1 MPNLKITNLARLQKM
16 ASPEEKYN
24 RRRLRGSYITTVVSI
39 SLVLFMLGLLG
50 LIILHAQKLSDY
62 VKENIGFSIIM
73 KDNVKE
79 AGIIQLQ
86 KILDA
91 TPYVKS
97 TKYIT
102 KEQAAEE
109 FAKELGEDFTS
120 FLGYNPLLPTIEVRF
135 NAEYANNDSLTIIK
149 DKILDNANVKEVW
162 YQESLVDVVNKN
174 VRKIGIIILGFS
186 GLLLLISIA
195 LINNTIRLSVYSKRF
210 LIRSMQLV
218 GATRRFISKP
228 FILKGIV
235 QGIFGAILAV
245 ILLGGIVYISQR
257 EVPELVSLQDIDLY
271 LSLLGIVILLGIIIT
286 WLSNYFA
293 VRKYIKIKSENLYF

>member
-1 MPNLKITNLARLQKM
+1 M
-16 ASPEEKYN
+16 AVAEEKYN

-86 KILDA
+86 KVLDA

-97 TKYIT
+97 TEYIT

-135 NAEYANNDSLTIIK
+135 KAEYANNDSLTIIK
-149 DKILDNANVKEVW
+149 DKILDNSNVKEVW

-186 GLLLLISIA
+186 GLLLIISIA

-218 GATRRFISKP
+218 GATRHFISKP

-235 QGIFGAILAV
+235 QGIIGAMVAIV
-245 ILLGGIVYISQR
+245 LLGGIVYISQR
-257 EVPELVSLQDIDLY
+257 EVPELVNLQEIDLY
-271 LSLLGIVILLGIIIT
+271 LSLFGIVILLGIIIT

>member
-1 MPNLKITNLARLQKM
+1 M
-16 ASPEEKYN
+16 AKHEEKYY
-24 RRRLRGSYITTVVSI
+24 RKRLQSSYITTVVSV

-50 LIILHAQKLSDY
+50 LIILHAKKLSDY

-79 AGIIQLQ
+79 AGIIKLQ

-91 TPYVKS
+91 TEYVKS

-102 KEQAAEE
+102 KEEAAKE
-109 FAKELGEDFTS
+109 FAAELGEDFTS

-135 NAEYANNDSLTIIK
+135 KAEYANNDSLAIIK
-149 DKILDNANVKEVW
+149 KDILGDSNVKEVF

-174 VRKIGIIILGFS
+174 VKKISFILFGFS
-186 GLLLLISIA
+186 LLLLVIAIA

-210 LIRSMQLV
+210 IIRSMQLV
-218 GATRRFISKP
+218 GATRRFISRP
-228 FILKGIV
+228 FIMIGIL
-235 QGIFGAILAV
+235 QGVIGAIVA
-245 ILLGGIVYISQR
+245 ILLLIGIIYIAQR
-257 EVPELVSLQDIDLY
+257 ELPELVSLQDIDMF
-271 LSLLGIVILLGIIIT
+271 LSLFGMVILAGILIS

-293 VRKYIKIKSENLYF
+293 VRKYIRLKTDSLYY

>member
-1 MPNLKITNLARLQKM
+1 MSSQ
-16 ASPEEKYN
+16 EEKYN
-24 RRRLRGSYITTVVSI
+24 KRRLKSSYVTTVVSI
-39 SLVLFMLGLLG
+39 SLVLFMLGMLG
-50 LIILHAQKLSDY
+50 LVVLHARKLSDY

-73 KDNVKE
+73 KENVKE

-97 TKYIT
+97 TQYIT
-102 KEQAAEE
+102 KEEAAKE
-109 FAKELGEDFTS
+109 FSEELGEDFTS

-135 NAEYANNDSLTIIK
+135 KADYANNDSLTIIK
-149 DKILDNANVKEVW
+149 DKILANSNVKEVW

-174 VRKIGIIILGFS
+174 VKQIGIILLGFS
-186 GLLLLISIA
+186 LLLLIISIA

-218 GATRRFISKP
+218 GATRGFISKP
-228 FILKGIV
+228 FILRGIA
-235 QGIFGAILAV
+235 QGLIGAFIAV
-245 ILLGGIVYISQR
+245 ILLTGIIYLSRQ
-257 EVPELVSLQDIDLY
+257 EVPELIDLQNPDMF
-271 LSLLGIVILLGIIIT
+271 LSLFGIVLLLGIVIT

-293 VRKYIKIKSENLYF
+293 VRKYIKIKTEKLYY

>member
-1 MPNLKITNLARLQKM
+1 M
-16 ASPEEKYN
+16 AKHEEKNY
-24 RRRLRGSYITTVVSI
+24 RKRLHSSYITTVVSV

-50 LIILHAQKLSDY
+50 LIILHAKKLSDY

-79 AGIIQLQ
+79 AGIIKLQ

-91 TPYVKS
+91 TEYVKS

-102 KEQAAEE
+102 KEEAAKE
-109 FAKELGEDFTS
+109 FAAELGEDFTS

-135 NAEYANNDSLTIIK
+135 KAEYANNDSLAIIK
-149 DKILDNANVKEVW
+149 KEILEDSNVKEVF

-174 VRKIGIIILGFS
+174 VRKISFILFGFS
-186 GLLLLISIA
+186 LLLLVIAIA

-210 LIRSMQLV
+210 IIRSMQLV
-218 GATRRFISKP
+218 GATRRFISRP
-228 FILKGIV
+228 FILIGIL
-235 QGIFGAILAV
+235 QGVIGAIVA
-245 ILLGGIVYISQR
+245 ILLLIGIIYIAQR
-257 EVPELVSLQDIDLY
+257 ELPELVSLQDIDMF
-271 LSLLGIVILLGIIIT
+271 LSLFGMVILAGILIS

-293 VRKYIKIKSENLYF
+293 VRKYIRLKTDSLYY

>member
-1 MPNLKITNLARLQKM
+1 MSSQ
-16 ASPEEKYN
+16 EEKYN
-24 RRRLRGSYITTVVSI
+24 KRRLKSSYITTVVSI

-50 LIILHAQKLSDY
+50 LIVLHAGKLSDY

-86 KILDA
+86 KSLDK

-97 TKYIT
+97 TNYIT
-102 KEQAAEE
+102 KEQAAKE
-109 FAKELGEDFTS
+109 FSKELGEDFTE

-135 NAEYANNDSLTIIK
+135 KADYANNDSLSIIK
-149 DKILDNANVKEVW
+149 DKILANSNVKEVW
-162 YQESLVDVVNKN
+162 YQESLVDLVNKN
-174 VRKIGIIILGFS
+174 VKRIGIIILGFS
-186 GLLLLISIA
+186 VLLLIIAIA

-218 GATRRFISKP
+218 GATRAFISKP
-228 FILKGIV
+228 FILRGMV
-235 QGIFGAILAV
+235 QGMIGAFIAIL
-245 ILLGGIVYISQR
+245 LLAGIIYLSRR
-257 EVPELVSLQDIDLY
+257 EVPELVDLQNPEMF
-271 LSLLGIVILLGIIIT
+271 LSLFAFVLIIGIVIS

-293 VRKYIKIKSENLYF
+293 VRKYIKIKTEKLYY

>member
-1 MPNLKITNLARLQKM
+1 M
-16 ASPEEKYN
+16 SSSEEKYN
-24 RRRLRGSYITTVVSI
+24 KRRLRGSYITTVVSI

-50 LIILHAQKLSDY
+50 LIILHAGKLSDY

-73 KDNVKE
+73 KENVKE

-97 TKYIT
+97 TEYIT
-102 KEQAAEE
+102 KEDAAEE
-109 FAKELGEDFTS
+109 FTKELGEDFTD

-135 NAEYANNDSLTIIK
+135 RAEYANNDSLSIIK
-149 DKILDNANVKEVW
+149 DKILANNNVKEVW
-162 YQESLVDVVNKN
+162 YQESLVDIVNKN
-174 VRKIGIIILGFS
+174 VKRIGIIILGFS
-186 GLLLLISIA
+186 GLLLIIAIA
-195 LINNTIRLSVYSKRF
+195 LINNTIRLSVYAKRF

-218 GATRRFISKP
+218 GATRAFISRP

-235 QGIFGAILAV
+235 QGMIGSFMAI
-245 ILLGGIVYISQR
+245 ILLTGIIYLSRR
-257 EVPELVSLQDIDLY
+257 EVPELVDLQHPDMF
-271 LSLLGIVILLGIIIT
+271 LSLFGIVMLLGIIIT

-293 VRKYIKIKSENLYF
+293 VRKYIKIKTEKLYY